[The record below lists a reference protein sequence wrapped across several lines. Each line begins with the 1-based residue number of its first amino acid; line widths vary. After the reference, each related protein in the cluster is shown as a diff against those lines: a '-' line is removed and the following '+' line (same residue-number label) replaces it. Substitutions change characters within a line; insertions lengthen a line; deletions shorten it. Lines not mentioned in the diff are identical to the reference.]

1 MTTNYSKNVWYVI
14 SLILL
19 LFSISF
25 LANSDETTSNAYEN
39 TTSTTTSTESDVNT
53 YDINNSDVNI
63 PDVNNSVDDDLSEID
78 VTISETLTL
87 NSLPSSADVESTR
100 KWVFLVS

>member
-1 MTTNYSKNVWYVI
+1 MTTYYSKNVWYVI
-14 SLILL
+14 RLILL

-25 LANSDETTSNAYEN
+25 LAGSDETTSNAYET
-39 TTSTTTSTESDVNT
+39 TTSTTTSTESHVNI

-63 PDVNNSVDDDLSEID
+63 PDVNNSDG
-78 VTISETLTL
+78 TISETLTL